1 MDEFKSESNGWFSP
15 RFFGRVMRAIFH
27 RIQDQPTAWS
37 KQSHDLKADVKYIDI
52 RIDQR
57 TGHFVVKGRVDG
69 FIDRA
74 LTTEELIKHYPRI
87 SMYADV
93 EIEKM
98 VHHLVMGWLIN
109 HYTERGMDFLER
121 DPATGKIT
129 GPFSV
134 SFLLLIAETTGLIML
149 YKQQPSATLPK
160 HTKLQAQILDEVV
173 RFI

>member
-27 RIQDQPTAWS
+27 RIQDQPNAWS
-37 KQSHDLKADVKYIDI
+37 KQSHDMKADVKYIDV

-57 TGHFVVKGRVDG
+57 TGHFLVKGHPHG

-74 LTTEELIKHYPRI
+74 FTADELIKHYPRI
-87 SMYADV
+87 SIYADV

-109 HYTERGMDFLER
+109 YYTERGLDFLER
-121 DPATGKIT
+121 NTATEIIT

-149 YKQQPSATLPK
+149 HKQQPSAALPK